1 MKPVKSFTPLA
12 LWVLRI
18 MIILL
23 VYSISFP
30 IIFHMK
36 PAFNIA
42 FIFHLLFMIS
52 GIFLFI
58 GGFLRK
64 HTMTLI
70 SSIALATLSFYK
82 ILDIFTLNFSYL
94 WLLYGFSFATAL
106 LFLSIGNKK

>member
-1 MKPVKSFTPLA
+1 
-12 LWVLRI
+12 
-18 MIILL
+18 
-23 VYSISFP
+23 
-30 IIFHMK
+30 MK

-42 FIFHLLFMIS
+42 FIFHLLFLIS

-106 LFLSIGNKK
+106 LFLSVGNKK